1 MGRIKEIERKASGR
15 RKRKPVVYLI
25 CEGSETEIRYFKKYR
40 SRECNIDI
48 VPIPSQ
54 YKSADKLVQKAQATI
69 GYSPYYPD
77 EGDII
82 GYGGYCLPKDTKQL
96 LANYQDVPENL
107 IEAIVE
113 SNRTRKDYIADRV
126 LEIAGGYGA
135 NSDFD
140 VSKEK
145 EVVVGVYRLTM
156 KSNSDNF
163 RQSSIQGVMKRIKA
177 RGATVIIYEPTLE
190 EGSTFFG
197 SRVVND
203 LGTFKEKAQAIIANR
218 YDRCLDDVK
227 EKVYTRDL
235 FRRD

>member
-82 GYGGYCLPKDTKQL
+82 WCIFDRDDNTNAMLYKAKQVAVKEGYQIAFSNPSFEIWFLLHFNNQTTPVENCEAAIKLLKKKGRLERYEKNKEVYEQL
-96 LANYQDVPENL
+96 KPLQEV
-107 IEAIVE
+107 AIDRAKKRVAALQAEHTEILSRE
-113 SNRTRKDYIADRV
+113 SNPVTTVAELVEY
-126 LEIAGGYGA
+126 L
-135 NSDFD
+135 NS
-140 VSKEK
+140 K
-145 EVVVGVYRLTM
+145 
-156 KSNSDNF
+156 
-163 RQSSIQGVMKRIKA
+163 Q
-177 RGATVIIYEPTLE
+177 
-190 EGSTFFG
+190 
-197 SRVVND
+197 
-203 LGTFKEKAQAIIANR
+203 
-218 YDRCLDDVK
+218 
-227 EKVYTRDL
+227 
-235 FRRD
+235 